1 MLINVTK
8 DKSGFHVNKA
18 FAQNVA
24 EFSDL
29 IEAEGEQCMAF
40 VVYLFDP
47 AEDNPWSSLPKE
59 IRVVELLDSMGY
71 DKQIMVKEVVKKA
84 AAKYE
89 MFCNE
94 NTSYK
99 LKSSYEQGMHKV
111 AKFIGAVEALDHDT
125 AKKFVDT
132 LKVVPELLKGKND
145 LEKLG
150 NKEMETRGKVRGK
163 RDPTPQELRQRNA
176 NIQ

>member
-8 DKSGFHVNKA
+8 DKSGFRVNKA
-18 FAQNVA
+18 FAQNVP

-29 IEAEGEQCMAF
+29 IEAEGEKCMAF

-59 IRVVELLDSMGY
+59 IRVSELLDSMGY
-71 DKQIMVKEVVKKA
+71 DKQIMAKEVFKKA

-89 MFCNE
+89 MFCAE
-94 NTSYK
+94 NISYK
-99 LKSSYEQGMHKV
+99 LKSSHQQGLHKL
-111 AKFIGAVEALDHDT
+111 AKYIGKVDELTDDN
-125 AKKFVDT
+125 AKEFAST
-132 LKVVPELLKGKND
+132 LKLVPDLLKGKND

-150 NKEMETRGKVRGK
+150 NKENEQRGTIRGK
-163 RDPTPQELRQRNA
+163 RELTA
-176 NIQ
+176 NEKSV